1 MTMKNRRFAI
11 FVLFILLGLSLKA
24 QIHYE
29 SNISVGAKGG
39 VSISR
44 TFFNPNVPQ
53 GMKIGGVAGFTFRY
67 IEEKYFGLVAEL
79 NFEQR
84 GWTENF
90 EDAPYSYSRT
100 INYLQ
105 LPVLAHIYFGNEKAR
120 FFVNLGPEIGLFI
133 GESTSANFDIHDY
146 ESLPDFPVRNRN
158 NTQFAL
164 PVEQTID
171 YGISAGLG
179 AEVFVNKKNSLTL
192 EGRFYYGLGNQLK
205 SGRTEPFNASNSMSI
220 MVTLGYWF
228 RVK

>member
-1 MTMKNRRFAI
+1 MKNCRFAI

-84 GWTENF
+84 GLSLQPN
-90 EDAPYSYSRT
+90 
-100 INYLQ
+100 INRYGPIIAAIN
-105 LPVLAHIYFGNEKAR
+105 LPRASLS
-120 FFVNLGPEIGLFI
+120 
-133 GESTSANFDIHDY
+133 ES
-146 ESLPDFPVRNRN
+146 
-158 NTQFAL
+158 
-164 PVEQTID
+164 
-171 YGISAGLG
+171 
-179 AEVFVNKKNSLTL
+179 
-192 EGRFYYGLGNQLK
+192 
-205 SGRTEPFNASNSMSI
+205 
-220 MVTLGYWF
+220 
-228 RVK
+228 